1 MLRVFEISRM
11 TNKNGPGIRTL
22 VHFKGCPL
30 RCKWCSTPESQKV
43 EFELQYKSVR
53 CIGCGACLK
62 ACPEGAISPSE
73 NPDEKMFV
81 DRNKCI
87 QCFDCVEGCY
97 SHALHKVGSDWSK
110 EDLFKEICKDEVFFQ
125 TSGGGV
131 TFSGG
136 EPLMNVDDEMT
147 DLYRMIFEKGISIGV
162 DTTGYVPWSNIEKVL
177 PYIDFFLWDI
187 KVMDSAKHKMYTGVG
202 NELILENLKKVEEF
216 SEKYHTKVYIRCVQV
231 PGMTDYDEN
240 LRETCE
246 FLRGMSCVKELDI
259 LNFHHYGEKRYAALG
274 RPYFVKGLEKL
285 NDETLLRKKRLV
297 EEYGIICK
305 ISN

>member
-1 MLRVFEISRM
+1 M

-53 CIGCGACLK
+53 CIGCGACIK
-62 ACPEGAISPSE
+62 ACTEGAISPSAD
-73 NPDEKMFV
+73 PDEKMFV
-81 DRNKCI
+81 DRNRCI
-87 QCFDCVEGCY
+87 QCFNCVEECY
-97 SHALHKVGSDWSK
+97 SHALHKVGIDWSK

-136 EPLMNVDDEMT
+136 EPLMDVDDEMV
-147 DLYRMIFEKGISIGV
+147 DLYRMVSEKGISIGV

-177 PYIDFFLWDI
+177 PYVDFFLWDI

-202 NELILENLKKVEEF
+202 NELILENLKKVEEL
-216 SEKYHTKVYIRCVQV
+216 SERYHTDVYTRCVQV

-285 NDETLLRKKRLV
+285 DDETLLRKKQLV
-297 EEYGIICK
+297 EEYGIRCK